1 MSKQEKL
8 LAMKPW
14 PIIDY
19 EAHPILGLWTFEET
33 RSLELMTRAVL
44 RSPGHGSVFPMAAQ
58 LSKLWKGQ
66 PMVRHGHDGPGK
78 QVRASFLDGTV
89 WVRFHPGKVS
99 VVKSSGDNSVV
110 NT

>member
-8 LAMKPW
+8 LAMKPR

-44 RSPGHGSVFPMAAQ
+44 RSPGHGSVFPMAAP

-66 PMVRHGHDGPGK
+66 PWVRHGRGGPGK
-78 QVRASFLDGTV
+78 QVRASFSDGSV
-89 WVRFHPGKVS
+89 WVKFRPGKVS
-99 VVKSSGDNSVV
+99 VVKSSGDDSMVS
-110 NT
+110 T